1 MQLQPVQKHTLND
14 IGKISK
20 FFYAMA
26 LLGQE
31 EFPIR
36 VLVQRYAEKEGL
48 VQVQPT
54 TCNTGK
60 SVWIGVHFL
69 LEDVANS
76 SYTR

>member
-1 MQLQPVQKHTLND
+1 MQLQPVQKHTLDD
-14 IGKISK
+14 IGKLSK

-26 LLGQE
+26 LLGE
-31 EFPIR
+31 ETFPIR
-36 VLVQRYAEKEGL
+36 VLVQRYVKKEGR

-60 SVWIGVHFL
+60 SVWISADHL

-76 SYTR
+76 SYNR